1 MPSVN
6 LLYNTG
12 SSACCSVMAYWGE
25 MEGAVGGRFKKE
37 GIYVYL
43 WLISPTHCKAII
55 FQLKIK
61 FKKYTVN
68 FILYLLIFGLKLCGI
83 LVPQQGLNPGPQH

>member
-25 MEGAVGGRFKKE
+25 MEGAVVG
-37 GIYVYL
+37 
-43 WLISPTHCKAII
+43 
-55 FQLKIK
+55 
-61 FKKYTVN
+61 
-68 FILYLLIFGLKLCGI
+68 
-83 LVPQQGLNPGPQH
+83 